1 MSGAREKIRLED
13 WNGHAIRFVEK
24 DGAWWAVAADV
35 CKALDIENHR
45 DAVQG
50 AQNTLRDAGISD
62 VVSNYITLPVDP
74 AKPKARKTQEF
85 VCVNEAGLNLLIMRS
100 RKKEAV
106 AFQYWLAS
114 EVLPALRKSAGLS
127 DYEAF
132 RMMDKEHQK
141 DAMRRLNASLH
152 EPEKIDYIKANT
164 IADKAVSD
172 RYGFPKMVKK
182 GAMNEAMLQ
191 DRQSVLDDTVQ
202 LMALNDR
209 LSLGLSVSKAI
220 YGKYGA
226 AEQQAEGAV

>member
-1 MSGAREKIRLED
+1 MKIET

-24 DGAWWAVAADV
+24 DGQWWAVAADV
-35 CKALDIENHR
+35 RAALDIENVS

-50 AQNTLRDAGISD
+50 AQNTLMEAGVCD

-114 EVLPALRKSAGLS
+114 TVLPALRKSAGLS
-127 DYEAF
+127 EYEAF
-132 RMMDKEHQK
+132 RLMDREHQK
-141 DAMRRLNASLH
+141 EAMRRLNASLH
-152 EPEKIDYIKANT
+152 EPATVDYIKANT
-164 IADKAVSD
+164 IADKAVST

-182 GAMNEAMLQ
+182 GAMSEAMLH
-191 DRQSVLDDTVQ
+191 DREPVLDDTVQ
-202 LMALNDR
+202 LMALNER
-209 LSLGLSVSKAI
+209 LGLGLLVSAAI
-220 YGKYGA
+220 YKKYGA
-226 AEQQAEGAV
+226 SAGGAA

>member
-1 MSGAREKIRLED
+1 MRVENWSGHE
-13 WNGHAIRFVEK
+13 IRFVEK
-24 DGAWWAVAADV
+24 DDQWRAVAADV
-35 CKALDIENHR
+35 CKALDIENVS

-50 AQNTLRDAGISD
+50 AQNTLREAGVCD

-127 DYEAF
+127 ASEAF
-132 RMMDKEHQK
+132 RMLDKEHQK

-152 EPEKIDYIKANT
+152 EFPPAARESSPA
-164 IADKAVSD
+164 
-172 RYGFPKMVKK
+172 GFLTKK
-182 GAMNEAMLQ
+182 
-191 DRQSVLDDTVQ
+191 
-202 LMALNDR
+202 
-209 LSLGLSVSKAI
+209 LSLSSGSFPL
-220 YGKYGA
+220 
-226 AEQQAEGAV
+226 